1 MGLVRKPQATIAQKA
16 AALRLRIEQWAEV
29 SFPQNPV
36 CDLAKSSA
44 ENLPAGVNQ
53 CKAFAMPRAAY

>member
-1 MGLVRKPQATIAQKA
+1 
-16 AALRLRIEQWAEV
+16 LRLRIEQWAEV

-44 ENLPAGVNQ
+44 ENLPAGANQ